1 MLGPHGD
8 DWTTIAQPFI
18 ATRMMELGGDLS
30 FNLLAMCRSPLLG
43 LRRALAANVREM
55 AALHDAM
62 NGQDPDAWKAALA
75 AASHSPYGCLS
86 AADEAGLAAYGLTP
100 ADTTATTTTA
110 DREPANPNNA
120 EQPSTEEQ
128 PTPALATAITTLDE
142 ASARLADLAL
152 RQRQLR
158 SEYRGEL
165 AAQAEDEA
173 RVRGRRQ
180 DWTPAI
186 YAWVRRLAEHG
197 VLQELAEE
205 VQ

>member
-1 MLGPHGD
+1 MLGPHGH
-8 DWTTIAQPFI
+8 DWTSIAQPFI

-55 AALHDAM
+55 AALHHAM
-62 NGQDPDAWKAALA
+62 SRQDPDAWKAALA
-75 AASHSPYGCLS
+75 AGGHSPDSDGCLS

-100 ADTTATTTTA
+100 ADTTTTTA
-110 DREPANPNNA
+110 DRDPADPNNA
-120 EQPSTEEQ
+120 QQPSAEEQ
-128 PTPALATAITTLDE
+128 PTAALATTTQDG
-142 ASARLADLAL
+142 AAARLADLAL

-165 AAQAEDEA
+165 AAQAEDEE

-186 YAWVRRLAEHG
+186 HAWVRRLAEHG